1 MAHKYDKYDKKG
13 LIKRTIPYIMQNKI
27 RILFCVISAVLIAI
41 LTTITPRITKS
52 ILDDY
57 ISPTISGEIT
67 KNIAFSKIKL
77 LLVYY
82 GILTLIVVAL
92 RYAQNYILN
101 LVGMN
106 IERSIREDAI
116 RKIDYLQVD
125 YYSLEPDGK
134 IVSKITSDSTGV
146 RTYFNVFF
154 SIGQALVNLLC
165 VYVGMILLQ
174 WQLSII
180 ILIIVP
186 IILIW
191 ITFYRKKVHS
201 YYTELRETSSRI
213 TGKLNELISG
223 TLIIQ
228 AFNQEEYMLD
238 DYKDLVTNYNNQ
250 DKKVNT
256 ISIYFGWELL
266 IFIKRLVEAG
276 ILIYFGYEYF
286 KIGGVIVTAG
296 LITTF
301 TNYLDRIISPINTI
315 FNNLNELE
323 DSMVAAN
330 RVYMFLDE
338 PNDTRIFDGKKPPEE
353 IKGHVEFK
361 NVHFSYVKDHEIL
374 HGINLDIKPGQT
386 IGIVGHTGSGKS
398 SLMNL
403 LLQYNDTDS
412 GEILVDGANIEE
424 YNKALYR
431 HHCGIVLQTPAL
443 FEGTIKS
450 NVTLGSN
457 HTDEE
462 VIEVLKEVGASYL
475 IEKNEDGI
483 NAHVSF
489 KGENMSLGEK
499 QLISFARILLRN
511 PKILVLDEAT
521 ANIDTATEM
530 QIKHAMNVVTKGR
543 TTFIIA
549 HRLSTIKD
557 ADKIVVL
564 DSGLIKGEGTHEE
577 LYQNCPI
584 YKDMYD
590 SQYEM
595 LKHLKH
601 S

>member
-27 RILFCVISAVLIAI
+27 KILFCVISAVLIAI

-82 GILTLIVVAL
+82 GILTLIVVVL

-256 ISIYFGWELL
+256 ISIYFG
-266 IFIKRLVEAG
+266 
-276 ILIYFGYEYF
+276 
-286 KIGGVIVTAG
+286 
-296 LITTF
+296 
-301 TNYLDRIISPINTI
+301 
-315 FNNLNELE
+315 
-323 DSMVAAN
+323 
-330 RVYMFLDE
+330 
-338 PNDTRIFDGKKPPEE
+338 
-353 IKGHVEFK
+353 
-361 NVHFSYVKDHEIL
+361 
-374 HGINLDIKPGQT
+374 
-386 IGIVGHTGSGKS
+386 
-398 SLMNL
+398 
-403 LLQYNDTDS
+403 
-412 GEILVDGANIEE
+412 
-424 YNKALYR
+424 
-431 HHCGIVLQTPAL
+431 
-443 FEGTIKS
+443 
-450 NVTLGSN
+450 
-457 HTDEE
+457 
-462 VIEVLKEVGASYL
+462 
-475 IEKNEDGI
+475 
-483 NAHVSF
+483 
-489 KGENMSLGEK
+489 
-499 QLISFARILLRN
+499 
-511 PKILVLDEAT
+511 
-521 ANIDTATEM
+521 
-530 QIKHAMNVVTKGR
+530 
-543 TTFIIA
+543 
-549 HRLSTIKD
+549 
-557 ADKIVVL
+557 
-564 DSGLIKGEGTHEE
+564 
-577 LYQNCPI
+577 
-584 YKDMYD
+584 
-590 SQYEM
+590 
-595 LKHLKH
+595 
-601 S
+601 